1 MTTVI
6 VPCRMD
12 SRRFPGKA
20 LAMVEGKPLFMHA
33 VHTGMDA
40 GFETIVATPDTVIW
54 DECQKRDVPCVMTSK
69 ECPTGSHRVYEAVQ
83 ELHLKGPII
92 NLQGDVVRFPPSYV
106 QAVAR
111 LLDGARY
118 DIVTMAAQKVVLGS
132 NHVRV
137 VTHHGKALSFS
148 RSGGGWKH
156 LGIYGYSQWA
166 LQDCFS
172 EYRECD
178 LEQDCF
184 MSYRDVAV
192 IELPWDDSYSVDHE
206 EDIRA

>member
-40 GFETIVATPDTVIW
+40 GFETIVATPDIEIR
-54 DECQKRDVPCVMTSK
+54 DECQKRDVSCVMTSK
-69 ECPTGSHRVYEAVQ
+69 ECPTGSHRVYEAAKKLNLQ
-83 ELHLKGPII
+83 GPII

-111 LLDGARY
+111 GVGYHSPVA
-118 DIVTMAAQKVVLGS
+118 TMSAQKVVLGS
-132 NHVRV
+132 SHVRV
-137 VTHHGKALSFS
+137 ITHNGRALSFS

-156 LGIYGYSQWA
+156 LGIYWYSMYA
-166 LQDCFS
+166 LEQCFS

-178 LEQDCF
+178 LEQDCI
-184 MSYRDVAV
+184 MDKYLPDV
-192 IELPWDDSYSVDHE
+192 IEVPWDESYSVDHP